1 MSYQVSL
8 FYTMYLYNVHYWISF
23 PHARYPFSFQPFMPI
38 PSLLFIQV
46 KLDTAP
52 YEPSF
57 TAADK
62 KELQP
67 KSSFP
72 PSQGAFLKRHQCPI
86 RPIINIAPNAFSP
99 YQIPELRSRQ
109 RKFAVHRYDHQRL
122 LKSWTCQKNRGH
134 FDFLTSFHLINDGK
148 ISHLCP

>member
-1 MSYQVSL
+1 
-8 FYTMYLYNVHYWISF
+8 MYLYNVHYWISF

-57 TAADK
+57 IGADK

-67 KSSFP
+67 NFSLP

-99 YQIPELRSRQ
+99 YQIPELQSRQ
-109 RKFAVHRYDHQRL
+109 RKFAPKAAEELDTKPYWSREQR
-122 LKSWTCQKNRGH
+122 T
-134 FDFLTSFHLINDGK
+134 F
-148 ISHLCP
+148 

>member
-1 MSYQVSL
+1 MDREPLSYQVSL
-8 FYTMYLYNVHYWISF
+8 FYTMHLYNVHYWISF

-57 TAADK
+57 TAAAK
-62 KELQP
+62 KLQP
-67 KSSFP
+67 NSSFP

-86 RPIINIAPNAFSP
+86 QPIINIAPNAFSP
-99 YQIPELRSRQ
+99 YQIPELQSRQ
-109 RKFAVHRYDHQRL
+109 RKFAVRRYDRRRL
-122 LKSWTCQKNRGH
+122 LKSWSKEQRA
-134 FDFLTSFHLINDGK
+134 FWFLNLLT
-148 ISHLCP
+148 PQ